1 LAAFTDHQPH
11 RIHLRF
17 WQIGDNESGIVTL
30 GQNLG
35 LADHSSC
42 SAPALERG
50 VLKLHKAAARGLQ
63 CSLLDPTLK
72 RGKLALHAGHFCD
85 VCAAQILSE
94 RELGNN
100 WAARSPNSMISRS
113 LNDRCANCSIY
124 DFDVL
129 QRGDA
134 THRLKSKHMDAL
146 IDPIDS
152 TPLPT
157 PEEDQDN
164 KPANAVKV
172 FSYACKIA
180 YPEEAAHVEHQLTL
194 THRHRNLLTETL
206 LKGREK
212 YREII
217 KEYLG
222 LDIKVLEE
230 QAEEI
235 TTEIKAV
242 QQEISDWKKQNRT
255 TKTQPDLSDR
265 LRHLRTER
273 KPIFEKIRAVKKAAK
288 EDPSIK
294 PSIEQANTAVDAA
307 IKEAR
312 NHYSRQLGLYWPNYL
327 ESERAANQAR
337 FQRMDPKF
345 HRWTG
350 EGSLAIQFQKGL
362 SVAEL
367 FECQDSR
374 LRLIPPNIA
383 NTNALRANGQIR
395 GKERHVRAL
404 YRVQSNEDRSPRWIT
419 LEVTM
424 HRMLPANGIIKW
436 AHLQRQKSSGAIGKT
451 YLSLTKDYDYTLR
464 LTLEE
469 PPQEER
475 NKAKVAIEVGWRLFE
490 TGLRVAV
497 ALGEDGDLREL
508 YLPKQWLDGKRKAE
522 SLGSIIDRGTN
533 QTALAIKAAHPE
545 LYKKAEQPESPKKP
559 TTAATPATLA
569 WAGDNPRRLAAAL
582 LKIYREDPTLRP
594 ELEKWRKHHFH
605 LLRYKKGLQ
614 DKLMRGRREIYR
626 KFVSDLAKK
635 YSICGIEDFDLRQVT
650 TKDQA
655 HELVKWQRTAA
666 GISSLRLMLS
676 QRLTA
681 QKLSAENTTQKCH
694 NCGSLEKWD
703 AAHAVWHRCKQCN
716 SRWDQDH
723 NSVRN
728 LLDLLCES
736 HGDGKETDTA
746 RKQQVI
752 EDEEL

>member
-1 LAAFTDHQPH
+1 
-11 RIHLRF
+11 
-17 WQIGDNESGIVTL
+17 
-30 GQNLG
+30 
-35 LADHSSC
+35 
-42 SAPALERG
+42 
-50 VLKLHKAAARGLQ
+50 
-63 CSLLDPTLK
+63 
-72 RGKLALHAGHFCD
+72 
-85 VCAAQILSE
+85 
-94 RELGNN
+94 
-100 WAARSPNSMISRS
+100 
-113 LNDRCANCSIY
+113 
-124 DFDVL
+124 
-129 QRGDA
+129 
-134 THRLKSKHMDAL
+134 MDAL

-164 KPANAVKV
+164 KPAKTVKV

-194 THRHRNLLTETL
+194 THRHRNLHTETL
-206 LKGREK
+206 MKGREK
-212 YREII
+212 YRQII
-217 KEYLG
+217 KEHLG
-222 LDIKVLEE
+222 QDIKALEE

-235 TTEIKAV
+235 TTEIEAV

-255 TKTQPDLSDR
+255 TKTQPDLSAR
-265 LRHLRTER
+265 LWYLRTER

-294 PSIEQANTAVDAA
+294 PLIEQGNTAVGAA

-312 NHYSRQLGLYWPNYL
+312 NHFSRQLGLYWPNYL

-337 FQRMDPKF
+337 FQRMDAKF

-362 SVAEL
+362 SVPEL

-374 LRLIPPNIA
+374 LRLIAPNIA

-395 GKERHVRAL
+395 GKERHVGAL
-404 YRVQSNEDRSPRWIT
+404 YRVQSNEDGSPRWIT
-419 LEVTM
+419 LNVTM
-424 HRMLPANGIIKW
+424 HRMLPANEVIKW
-436 AHLQRQKSSGAIGKT
+436 AHLQRKKSSGAIGKS

-469 PPQEER
+469 TPREEK
-475 NKAKVAIEVGWRLFE
+475 NKAKVAIEIGWRLFG

-545 LYKKAEQPESPKKP
+545 LCKKAEQPEK
-559 TTAATPATLA
+559 TTTVITPNILA
-569 WAGDNPRRLAAAL
+569 WAGDNPHRLVIAL
-582 LKIYREDPTLRP
+582 SKIYRENPILQP
-594 ELEKWRKHHFH
+594 ELEKWRKQHFH

-626 KFVSDLAKK
+626 KFVSELAKK
-635 YSICGIEDFDLRQVT
+635 YSVCGIEDFDLRQVT

-681 QKLSAENTTQKCH
+681 QKLSAKNTTQKCH
-694 NCGSLEKWD
+694 NCGSIEKWD
-703 AAHAVWHRCKQCN
+703 AAHDVWHRCKQCN

-728 LLDLLCES
+728 ILDLLCETS
-736 HGDGKETDTA
+736 SEK
-746 RKQQVI
+746 K
-752 EDEEL
+752 

>member
-1 LAAFTDHQPH
+1 M
-11 RIHLRF
+11 
-17 WQIGDNESGIVTL
+17 E
-30 GQNLG
+30 
-35 LADHSSC
+35 
-42 SAPALERG
+42 
-50 VLKLHKAAARGLQ
+50 
-63 CSLLDPTLK
+63 
-72 RGKLALHAGHFCD
+72 
-85 VCAAQILSE
+85 
-94 RELGNN
+94 
-100 WAARSPNSMISRS
+100 
-113 LNDRCANCSIY
+113 
-124 DFDVL
+124 
-129 QRGDA
+129 
-134 THRLKSKHMDAL
+134 AL

-164 KPANAVKV
+164 KPAKAVKV

-217 KEYLG
+217 KEHLG
-222 LDIKVLEE
+222 LDIKTLEE

-235 TTEIKAV
+235 TTKIKAV

-255 TKTQPDLSDR
+255 TKTQPDLSAR
-265 LRHLRTER
+265 LWYLRTER
-273 KPIFEKIRAVKKAAK
+273 KPIFEKIKAVKKAAK

-294 PSIEQANTAVDAA
+294 PLIEQGNTAVDAA

-312 NHYSRQLGLYWPNYL
+312 NHFSRQLGLYWPNYL

-362 SVAEL
+362 SVPEL

-374 LRLIPPNIA
+374 LRLIAPNIA

-404 YRVQSNEDRSPRWIT
+404 YRVQSNEDGSPRWIT

-436 AHLQRQKSSGAIGKT
+436 AHLQREKSSGAIGKT

-469 PPQEER
+469 PPQEEK

-490 TGLRVAV
+490 TGIRVAV

-508 YLPKQWLDGKRKAE
+508 YLPKRWLDGKRKAE

-545 LYKKAEQPESPKKP
+545 LCKKAEQAEKP
-559 TTAATPATLA
+559 QKTTTVTKPNILA
-569 WAGDNPRRLAAAL
+569 WAGDSPCRLAIAL
-582 LKIYREDPTLRP
+582 LRIYRENPALQP
-594 ELEKWRKHHFH
+594 ELEKWRKKHFH
-605 LLRYKKGLQ
+605 LSRYKKGLQ
-614 DKLMRGRREIYR
+614 DKLMRGRREVYR
-626 KFVSDLAKK
+626 KFVSELARK
-635 YSICGIEDFDLRQVT
+635 YSICGIEDFDLRYVT
-650 TKDQA
+650 TKDPTKDQA
-655 HELVKWQRTAA
+655 HELVRWQRTAV

-676 QRLTA
+676 QRLTT
-681 QKLSAENTTQKCH
+681 QKLSAKNTTQKCH
-694 NCGSLEKWD
+694 NCGSIEKWD
-703 AAHAVWHRCKQCN
+703 AAHDVWHRCKQCN

-728 LLDLLCES
+728 LLDLLCETP
-736 HGDGKETDTA
+736 GEEKMTDTA
-746 RKQQVI
+746 
-752 EDEEL
+752 

>member
-1 LAAFTDHQPH
+1 
-11 RIHLRF
+11 LR
-17 WQIGDNESGIVTL
+17 
-30 GQNLG
+30 
-35 LADHSSC
+35 
-42 SAPALERG
+42 
-50 VLKLHKAAARGLQ
+50 K
-63 CSLLDPTLK
+63 LLD
-72 RGKLALHAGHFCD
+72 
-85 VCAAQILSE
+85 
-94 RELGNN
+94 
-100 WAARSPNSMISRS
+100 
-113 LNDRCANCSIY
+113 Y

-129 QRGDA
+129 QRGNA
-134 THRLKSKHMDAL
+134 TKGLKSKHMDAL

-157 PEEDQDN
+157 PEEDQDD
-164 KPANAVKV
+164 KPANVVKV

-217 KEYLG
+217 KEHLG
-222 LDIKVLEE
+222 LDIKALEE

-242 QQEISDWKKQNRT
+242 QQKISDWKNQNRT

-265 LRHLRTER
+265 LRYLRTER
-273 KPIFEKIRAVKKAAK
+273 KPIFERIRAIKKAAK
-288 EDPSIK
+288 EDLSIK
-294 PSIEQANTAVDAA
+294 PLIEQADTAVNAA

-312 NHYSRQLGLYWPNYL
+312 NHYSRKLGLYWPNYL

-362 SVAEL
+362 SVPEL
-367 FECQDSR
+367 FECLDSR
-374 LRLIPPNIA
+374 LRLIAPNIT

-404 YRVQSNEDRSPRWIT
+404 YRIQSNEDGSPRWIT

-424 HRMLPANGIIKW
+424 HRMPPANGIIKW
-436 AHLQRQKSSGAIGKT
+436 AHLQRQRSSGAIGKT

-469 PPQEER
+469 LPQEEKT
-475 NKAKVAIEVGWRLFE
+475 KAKVAIEVGWRLFE

-522 SLGSIIDRGTN
+522 SLGSIIDQGTN

-545 LYKKAEQPESPKKP
+545 LCKKPENSEKP

-582 LKIYREDPTLRP
+582 LKIHREDPTLQP

-605 LLRYKKGLQ
+605 LLRYKKGLNN
-614 DKLMRGRREIYR
+614 KLIRIRREIYR

-655 HELVKWQRTAA
+655 PELVKWQRTAA

-676 QRLTA
+676 ERLIA

-694 NCGSLEKWD
+694 NCGSIEKWN
-703 AAHAVWHRCKQCN
+703 AAHHVWHRCKQCN

-728 LLDLLCES
+728 LLNLLCEG
-736 HGDGKETDTA
+736 HGDGKETDAA

>member
-1 LAAFTDHQPH
+1 
-11 RIHLRF
+11 
-17 WQIGDNESGIVTL
+17 
-30 GQNLG
+30 
-35 LADHSSC
+35 
-42 SAPALERG
+42 
-50 VLKLHKAAARGLQ
+50 
-63 CSLLDPTLK
+63 
-72 RGKLALHAGHFCD
+72 
-85 VCAAQILSE
+85 
-94 RELGNN
+94 
-100 WAARSPNSMISRS
+100 
-113 LNDRCANCSIY
+113 
-124 DFDVL
+124 
-129 QRGDA
+129 
-134 THRLKSKHMDAL
+134 
-146 IDPIDS
+146 
-152 TPLPT
+152 
-157 PEEDQDN
+157 
-164 KPANAVKV
+164 
-172 FSYACKIA
+172 
-180 YPEEAAHVEHQLTL
+180 
-194 THRHRNLLTETL
+194 
-206 LKGREK
+206 
-212 YREII
+212 
-217 KEYLG
+217 
-222 LDIKVLEE
+222 
-230 QAEEI
+230 
-235 TTEIKAV
+235 
-242 QQEISDWKKQNRT
+242 
-255 TKTQPDLSDR
+255 
-265 LRHLRTER
+265 
-273 KPIFEKIRAVKKAAK
+273 
-288 EDPSIK
+288 
-294 PSIEQANTAVDAA
+294 
-307 IKEAR
+307 
-312 NHYSRQLGLYWPNYL
+312 
-327 ESERAANQAR
+327 
-337 FQRMDPKF
+337 MDPKF

-404 YRVQSNEDRSPRWIT
+404 YRVQSNEDGSPRWIT

-424 HRMLPANGIIKW
+424 HRLLPANGIIKW
-436 AHLQRQKSSGAIGKT
+436 AHLQREKSSGAIGKT

-469 PPQEER
+469 PLQEERR

-522 SLGSIIDRGTN
+522 SLGSVIDRGTN

-545 LYKKAEQPESPKKP
+545 LCKKAEQPENPEKP

-582 LKIYREDPTLRP
+582 LKIYREDPTLQP

-605 LLRYKKGLQ
+605 LLRYKKGPN
-614 DKLMRGRREIYR
+614 DKLIRIRREIYR
-626 KFVSDLAKK
+626 KFVSDLTKK
-635 YSICGIEDFDLRQVT
+635 YSICGIKDFDLRQVT

-655 HELVKWQRTAA
+655 HELVRWQRTAA

>member
-395 GKERHVRAL
+395 GKERHVRVL

-497 ALGEDGDLREL
+497 ALGEDGNLREL

-545 LYKKAEQPESPKKP
+545 LCKKAEQPENPEKP

-605 LLRYKKGLQ
+605 LLRYKKGLN
-614 DKLMRGRREIYR
+614 DKLIRIRREIYR

-736 HGDGKETDTA
+736 HGDGKETNTA
-746 RKQQVI
+746 
-752 EDEEL
+752 

>member
-395 GKERHVRAL
+395 GKERHVRVL

-497 ALGEDGDLREL
+497 ALGEDGNLREL

-582 LKIYREDPTLRP
+582 LKIYREDPMLRP

-728 LLDLLCES
+728 LLDLLCETP
-736 HGDGKETDTA
+736 GEEKMTDTA
-746 RKQQVI
+746 
-752 EDEEL
+752 

>member
-1 LAAFTDHQPH
+1 
-11 RIHLRF
+11 
-17 WQIGDNESGIVTL
+17 
-30 GQNLG
+30 
-35 LADHSSC
+35 
-42 SAPALERG
+42 
-50 VLKLHKAAARGLQ
+50 
-63 CSLLDPTLK
+63 
-72 RGKLALHAGHFCD
+72 
-85 VCAAQILSE
+85 
-94 RELGNN
+94 
-100 WAARSPNSMISRS
+100 
-113 LNDRCANCSIY
+113 
-124 DFDVL
+124 
-129 QRGDA
+129 
-134 THRLKSKHMDAL
+134 MDEL
-146 IDPIDS
+146 IDPIDLRS
-152 TPLPT
+152 LPT

-164 KPANAVKV
+164 KPAKAVKV

-217 KEYLG
+217 KEHLG
-222 LDIKVLEE
+222 LDIKTLEE

-235 TTEIKAV
+235 TTEIKEV
-242 QQEISDWKKQNRT
+242 QQEISDWKKENRT
-255 TKTQPDLSDR
+255 TKTHPDLSAR
-265 LRHLRTER
+265 LQHLRTER

-294 PSIEQANTAVDAA
+294 PLIEEGNTAVDAA

-312 NHYSRQLGLYWPNYL
+312 NHFSRQLGLYWPNYL

-362 SVAEL
+362 SVAKL
-367 FECQDSR
+367 FECRDSL
-374 LRLIPPNIA
+374 LRLVPPNIA
-383 NTNALRANGQIR
+383 NTGALRANGQIR

-404 YRVQSNEDRSPRWIT
+404 YRVQSNEDGSPRWIT

-424 HRMLPANGIIKW
+424 HRMLPANGTIKW

-451 YLSLTKDYDYTLR
+451 YISLTKDYDYTLR
-464 LTLEE
+464 LTVEE
-469 PPQEER
+469 LPQEEK
-475 NKAKVAIEVGWRLFE
+475 NKTKVAIEVGWRLFE

-545 LYKKAEQPESPKKP
+545 LCKKAETPENAKKP
-559 TTAATPATLA
+559 VTTLTSTSLA
-569 WAGDNPRRLAAAL
+569 WAGDNSRRLASAL
-582 LKIYREDPTLRP
+582 LKLYRENPKLQP
-594 ELEKWRKHHFH
+594 ELEKWCKQHFH

-614 DKLMRGRREIYR
+614 DKLSRIRREIYR
-626 KFVSDLAKK
+626 KFVSELAKK

-650 TKDQA
+650 TKDLTKDQA

-666 GISSLRLMLS
+666 GISSLRLILS

-681 QKLSAENTTQKCH
+681 QKLSAKNTTQKCH
-694 NCGSLEKWD
+694 NCGSIEKWD
-703 AAHAVWHRCKQCN
+703 AAHDVWHRCKQCN

-728 LLDLLCES
+728 LLDLLLENQAE
-736 HGDGKETDTA
+736 GKMTDT
-746 RKQQVI
+746 
-752 EDEEL
+752 

>member
-395 GKERHVRAL
+395 GKERHVRVL

-497 ALGEDGDLREL
+497 ALGEDGNLREL

-605 LLRYKKGLQ
+605 LLRYKKGLN
-614 DKLMRGRREIYR
+614 DKLIRIRREIYR

-728 LLDLLCES
+728 LLDLLCETP
-736 HGDGKETDTA
+736 GEEKMTDTA
-746 RKQQVI
+746 
-752 EDEEL
+752 

>member
-1 LAAFTDHQPH
+1 
-11 RIHLRF
+11 
-17 WQIGDNESGIVTL
+17 
-30 GQNLG
+30 
-35 LADHSSC
+35 
-42 SAPALERG
+42 
-50 VLKLHKAAARGLQ
+50 
-63 CSLLDPTLK
+63 
-72 RGKLALHAGHFCD
+72 
-85 VCAAQILSE
+85 
-94 RELGNN
+94 
-100 WAARSPNSMISRS
+100 
-113 LNDRCANCSIY
+113 
-124 DFDVL
+124 
-129 QRGDA
+129 
-134 THRLKSKHMDAL
+134 MDAP
-146 IDPIDS
+146 IDLIDS
-152 TPLPT
+152 TPFPA
-157 PEEDQDN
+157 PEEDQDH
-164 KPANAVKV
+164 KPANAIKV

-180 YPEEAAHVEHQLTL
+180 YSEEAAHVEHQLTL

-217 KEYLG
+217 NEHLG
-222 LDIKVLEE
+222 LDIKALEK

-235 TTEIKAV
+235 TTEIKGV

-255 TKTQPDLSDR
+255 TKIQPDLSGR
-265 LRHLRTER
+265 LRYLRTER
-273 KPIFEKIRAVKKAAK
+273 KPIFEKIRTVKKAAK

-294 PSIEQANTAVDAA
+294 PLIEQANTALNSA

-312 NHYSRQLGLYWPNYL
+312 KHYSRQLGLYWPNYL
-327 ESERAANQAR
+327 ENERAANQAR

-350 EGSLAIQFQKGL
+350 EGSIAIQFQNGL

-367 FECQDSR
+367 FECQDTR
-374 LRLIPPNIA
+374 LRLIAPNIA
-383 NTNALRANGQIR
+383 NTNALRAKGQIR

-404 YRVQSNEDRSPRWIT
+404 YRVQSNEDGSPRWIT

-424 HRMLPANGIIKW
+424 HRMLPANGSIKW

-451 YLSLTKDYDYTLR
+451 YISLTKDYDYTLR

-469 PPQEER
+469 PSQKEK
-475 NKAKVAIEVGWRLFE
+475 NKAKVAIEIGWRLLE

-522 SLGSIIDRGTN
+522 SLGSIIDQETN
-533 QTALAIKAAHPE
+533 QTALAIKEAHPE
-545 LYKKAEQPESPKKP
+545 LCKKAEQSENP
-559 TTAATPATLA
+559 TLTTLD

-582 LKIYREDPTLRP
+582 LKIYRENPALQPD
-594 ELEKWRKHHFH
+594 LEKWRKHHFH
-605 LLRYKKGLQ
+605 LLRYKKGLN
-614 DKLMRGRREIYR
+614 DKLMRIRREIYR

-650 TKDQA
+650 TKSQA
-655 HELVKWQRTAA
+655 HELVQWQRTAA

-681 QKLSAENTTQKCH
+681 QKLSAENKTQKCH
-694 NCGSLEKWD
+694 NCGSLEQWD

-728 LLDLLCES
+728 LLDLLCEAPVDVKMT
-736 HGDGKETDTA
+736 GPA
-746 RKQQVI
+746 
-752 EDEEL
+752 